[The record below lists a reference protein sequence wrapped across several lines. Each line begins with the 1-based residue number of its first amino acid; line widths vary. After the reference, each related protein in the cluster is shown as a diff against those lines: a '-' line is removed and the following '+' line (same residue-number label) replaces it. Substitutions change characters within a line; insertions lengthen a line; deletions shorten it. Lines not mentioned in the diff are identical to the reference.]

1 MSSPTILAPASLL
14 LLLLLLLPLLQSPN
28 SPLEVSVTADLWP
41 LLKFATAA
49 NTFLPVAAATGTGGL
64 VMLPAVLPAVPA
76 EPAPVAVDY
85 RFDDAKQQLV
95 PYAIRLQRFTGNLP
109 QGALLSCSGQ
119 VCDPAHSGVQ
129 K

>member
-1 MSSPTILAPASLL
+1 MPSCTPCVGHASHRLL
-14 LLLLLLLPLLQSPN
+14 LLLRVLQSPN

-49 NTFLPVAAATGTGGL
+49 NTFLPITPATGTGGL
-64 VMLPAVLPAVPA
+64 VMLPAVLPAAPA

-95 PYAIRLQRFTGNLP
+95 PYAIRLQRFTASLP
-109 QGALLSCSGQ
+109 EGELLAQAKNKNKDRSCVALQ
-119 VCDPAHSGVQ
+119 R
-129 K
+129 